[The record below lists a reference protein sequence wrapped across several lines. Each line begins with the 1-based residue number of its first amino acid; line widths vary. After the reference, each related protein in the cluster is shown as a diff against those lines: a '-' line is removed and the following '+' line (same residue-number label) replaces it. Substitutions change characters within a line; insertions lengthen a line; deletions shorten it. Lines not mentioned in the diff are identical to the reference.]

1 MFEVVYRDTADVE
14 PTIHHLPVTA
24 AETYAI
30 GEALVLTSGTLTKC
44 GATAK
49 PQYIAQ
55 SATADSNGKLDVI
68 PVLATTHFR
77 TKSTVT
83 VAATAI
89 GSIVTLHTDG
99 LKCTAT
105 TTSGVFTIDKTDGA
119 TTNSIVVGHFA

>member
-1 MFEVVYRDTADVE
+1 MFEVVYRNNSEVE
-14 PTIHHLPVTA
+14 RTIHDLSVTA
-24 AETYAI
+24 EETYAI

-68 PVLATTHFR
+68 PVLATTYFR
-77 TKSTVT
+77 TKSTAT
-83 VAATAI
+83 VAATLKGQA
-89 GSIVTLHTDG
+89 VTLHTDG

-105 TTSGVFTIDKTDGA
+105 TVSGVFTIDETDGV
-119 TTNSIVVGHFA
+119 TTTSTVVGHFA